1 MAAGPLGLVQ
11 LFAAGQPWLEGALA
25 SLGRRHSLL
34 TDLSAAL
41 PAFQQALS
49 ELPKLPESSNGF
61 SIWVESLT
69 LRHFK
74 TEAEEAAVP
83 LQVPNAPWGGFRRRF
98 NLLPR
103 AARIRVLQSLPL
115 SNLAPRA
122 FTESLAPDAEWVVLW
137 ESVSSGVPANCMPV
151 EWHRFLP
158 AEDHDGLACPNIVL
172 SRDSKQAAQEPLGRW
187 LFRAAA
193 VQEQQRTD
201 AGNFELILPSWV
213 LPKRPDLLL
222 NELDGIIQR
231 LGGMPGDEQLQKVLG
246 ALRHLY
252 NPFEGSEIVAPTPR
266 EILSLAREW
275 HGKDAHVEGLAGVSS
290 LRSGNPE
297 EARMAYMRLF
307 NKATERKDV
316 ALALANLAGLDLIT
330 VEGMGNAKPM
340 LLEALKLNPWSGV
353 AKRAIHVL
361 QSRASLAQGNREES
375 N

>member
-1 MAAGPLGLVQ
+1 MADGPQALVQ
-11 LFAAGQPWLEGALA
+11 LFAAGQPWLEGAIE

-34 TDLSAAL
+34 TDFSSAL

-49 ELPKLPESSNGF
+49 VLPQLPESSIGF
-61 SIWVESLT
+61 TIWVESLT

-74 TEAEEAAVP
+74 AEAEEDMVP
-83 LQVPNAPWGGFRRRF
+83 LQAPNAPWGGFRRRF

-103 AARIRVLQSLPL
+103 KARIRVLQSLPL

-122 FTESLAPDAEWVVLW
+122 IKESLAPDAEWVELW
-137 ESVSSGVPANCMPV
+137 GSVSSGVPANSMPV

-158 AEDHDGLACPNIVL
+158 AEDHDDFACPNIVL
-172 SRDSKQAAQEPLGRW
+172 SRDSKQASQEPLGRW

-201 AGNFELILPSWV
+201 AGNYELILPSWV

-222 NELDGIIQR
+222 KELDGIMHR
-231 LGGMPGDEQLQKVLG
+231 LGGIPEDEQLQKVIG
-246 ALRHLY
+246 SLRHLY

-266 EILSLAREW
+266 EILSLARDW
-275 HGKDAHVEGLAGVSS
+275 HGKDAHVEGLAGISS

-297 EARMAYMRLF
+297 EARMAYMRLL
-307 NKATERKDV
+307 NKATDRKDV
-316 ALALANLAGLDLIT
+316 ALALANLAGLDL
-330 VEGMGNAKPM
+330 VSAEGLRNGEPM

-353 AKRAIHVL
+353 ARGLFKIFQRN
-361 QSRASLAQGNREES
+361 SEAQKSGEVE
-375 N
+375 